1 MVLESI
7 LNNCGKKKNLLT
19 WTKII
24 DINCITYI
32 SMFSVIIITDTLK
45 ILSQIV
51 VQRGNERKPSSLF
64 TTRQG

>member
-1 MVLESI
+1 M
-7 LNNCGKKKNLLT
+7 NLLT
-19 WTKII
+19 RTKII